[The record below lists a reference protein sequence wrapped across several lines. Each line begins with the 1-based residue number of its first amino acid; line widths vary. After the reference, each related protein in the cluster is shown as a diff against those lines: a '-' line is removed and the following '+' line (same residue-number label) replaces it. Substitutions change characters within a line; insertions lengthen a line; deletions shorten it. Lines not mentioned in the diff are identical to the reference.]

1 MRRYSACHVR
11 IRLYPVLH
19 TPAHR
24 ASFGALHNAWCGCR
38 TQLLPAQQH
47 KAILVR
53 PSRIHTQAYGSSST
67 PARAVLVCPSRIHTH
82 KHAKAAHPD
91 PSWKGKPHG
100 LLLLLTGLKN
110 SDWPDGTVPFSL
122 QRLSLAM
129 YRVLELSLS
138 LPPAVPVRRYP
149 VMFAVWPPMLRMT
162 TCAVLPAPG
171 MGVTLW
177 MMSLAWVLPLHS
189 AGAGDCRDDRHSVQ
203 QHRCGRRRRSC
214 MQNT

>member
-1 MRRYSACHVR
+1 MH
-11 IRLYPVLH
+11 
-19 TPAHR
+19 
-24 ASFGALHNAWCGCR
+24 GAAAEHNSCR
-38 TQLLPAQQH
+38 HSSTKQ
-47 KAILVR
+47 
-53 PSRIHTQAYGSSST
+53 SSSAHHVYT
-67 PARAVLVCPSRIHTH
+67 HKRTEAAAHQHAQSSSAHHVYTH

-91 PSWKGKPHG
+91 PSRKGKPHG
-100 LLLLLTGLKN
+100 LLLLTGLKN

-203 QHRCGRRRRSC
+203 QHRCSRRRRSC